1 MNDTAEI
8 AARPIA
14 VQLSATITA
23 LVYQEPESGGYS
35 AKVPALRGCHTEG
48 ETLEEV
54 RFNLREVIG
63 GWLSSA
69 HDSAVRGNMP

>member
-1 MNDTAEI
+1 MSDTAEI

-14 VQLSATITA
+14 VQLGVTITA

-35 AKVPALRGCHTEG
+35 AEVPALPGCHTEG
-48 ETLEEV
+48 ETLEVV
-54 RFNLREVIG
+54 RLNLREAIE

-69 HDSAVRGNMP
+69 HDSALRGNVP